1 MHKLAKSNRKI
12 PKRKN
17 IRSKIIKKKSHAFL
31 DITKSSEIIG
41 LVTLSHKIASMN
53 PEGESEIMVQLYL

>member
-17 IRSKIIKKKSHAFL
+17 IRSKVIKESNAFL
-31 DITKSSEIIG
+31 GITKSSEITG
-41 LVTLSHKIASMN
+41 LVTLSHEIASTN
-53 PEGESEIMVQLYL
+53 PERSFP